1 VLGPTPGAHPL
12 VQALASA
19 LLVIGPAALSWHLI
33 EKPAL
38 NLKARRLRTPDT
50 ARLPG

>member
-1 VLGPTPGAHPL
+1 MLGLTPGAHPM

-38 NLKARRLRTPDT
+38 NLKARRLLAPDT